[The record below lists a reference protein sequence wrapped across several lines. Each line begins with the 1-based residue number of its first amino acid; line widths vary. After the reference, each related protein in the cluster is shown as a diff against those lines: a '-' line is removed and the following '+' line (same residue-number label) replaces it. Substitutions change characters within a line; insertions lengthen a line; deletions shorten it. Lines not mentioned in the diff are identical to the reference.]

1 MEWRGLRHECVTA
14 TPQAREFVI
23 CRSGKLLEKA
33 SVAKNSKNLTSRPLE
48 PVFAKTGVAV
58 IESHHSA
65 GFFMDWRRDAFPK
78 WILVFE
84 GQGAFHKR
92 GITHE
97 LRAPVLITVPE
108 GAEHRLEDDPRAPL
122 TLYALCLHRKVF
134 PSQDLPEAVFG
145 QCRIIEDGLFVDQ
158 ALSTLRRIVFESRQ
172 GGIGSQELSLSLA
185 MQLVVGAARLSGQT
199 SATRTAEARI
209 LAYGRELE
217 QSFWIDERMDAVAAR
232 MGISRRSFSGH
243 FRKLFG
249 KSWLDY
255 IHDLRIHHAA
265 RLLKESSLPIK
276 TVAFECGYQDI
287 SHFYRRFSLQMK
299 MSPQNWRK
307 VASLNPRQSG

>member
-1 MEWRGLRHECVTA
+1 M
-14 TPQAREFVI
+14 
-23 CRSGKLLEKA
+23 
-33 SVAKNSKNLTSRPLE
+33 
-48 PVFAKTGVAV
+48 
-58 IESHHSA
+58 
-65 GFFMDWRRDAFPK
+65 
-78 WILVFE
+78 
-84 GQGAFHKR
+84 
-92 GITHE
+92 
-97 LRAPVLITVPE
+97 
-108 GAEHRLEDDPRAPL
+108 EDDPRAPL

-145 QCRIIEDGLFVDQ
+145 QCRIIENGLFVDQ

-172 GGIGSQELSLSLA
+172 GSIGSQELNLSLA
-185 MQLVVGAARLSGQT
+185 MQLVVGAARLTEQT
-199 SATRTAEARI
+199 STTRTAEARI

-217 QSFWIDERMDAVAAR
+217 QSFWIDERMDAVASR

-255 IHDLRIHHAA
+255 IHELRIHHAA

-276 TVAFECGYQDI
+276 TVAFECGYHDI

-299 MSPQNWRK
+299 MSPQNWRQA
-307 VASLNPRQSG
+307 ASSKPRQSG

>member
-1 MEWRGLRHECVTA
+1 M
-14 TPQAREFVI
+14 
-23 CRSGKLLEKA
+23 
-33 SVAKNSKNLTSRPLE
+33 AKSRKNLTNRPVE
-48 PVFAKTGVAV
+48 PVFEANGVAV

-65 GFFMDWRRDAFPK
+65 EFFMDWRRDAFPK
-78 WILVFE
+78 WILIFE
-84 GQGAFHKR
+84 GQGAFHLR
-92 GITHE
+92 GRTHK
-97 LRAPVLITVPE
+97 LRAPVLVTVPE
-108 GAEHRLEDDPRAPL
+108 GAEHRLEDEPLAPL

-134 PSQDLPEAVFG
+134 PSQALPEAVFG
-145 QCRIIEDGLFVDQ
+145 QCRIIEDGLFADQ

-185 MQLVVGAARLSGQT
+185 MQLVVGAARLSEQT
-199 SATRTAEARI
+199 STTRTAEARI

-217 QSFWIDERMDAVAAR
+217 QSFWIDERMNAVAAR
-232 MGISRRSFSGH
+232 MGMSRRSFSGH
-243 FRKLFG
+243 FRKVFG
-249 KSWLDY
+249 KSWLDH

-276 TVAFECGYQDI
+276 TISFECGYHDI

-307 VASLNPRQSG
+307 AASQKPR

>member
-1 MEWRGLRHECVTA
+1 LERQRGRGCS
-14 TPQAREFVI
+14 QARENVI
-23 CRSGKLLEKA
+23 CSSGKLLEKT
-33 SVAKNSKNLTSRPLE
+33 SVAKSRKNLTNRPIE
-48 PVFAKTGVAV
+48 PVFGASGVAV

-65 GFFMDWRRDAFPK
+65 GFFMDWRKDAFPK
-78 WILVFE
+78 WILIFE
-84 GQGAFHKR
+84 GQGTFHLR
-92 GITHE
+92 GRTHK
-97 LRAPVLITVPE
+97 LRAPVLLSVPE
-108 GAEHRLEDDPRAPL
+108 GTEHRLEDDPTDPL
-122 TLYALCLHRKVF
+122 TLYALCLRQKVF

-158 ALSTLRRIVFESRQ
+158 ALSALRRIVFESRQ

-185 MQLVVGAARLSGQT
+185 MQLVVGAARLTEQT
-199 SATRTAEARI
+199 STTRTAEARI

-249 KSWLDY
+249 KSWLDH

-265 RLLKESSLPIK
+265 RLLKESFLPIK
-276 TVAFECGYQDI
+276 TIAFECGYHDI
-287 SHFYRRFSLQMK
+287 SHFYRRFTLQMK
-299 MSPQNWRK
+299 TSPQQWRQAAAPTARR
-307 VASLNPRQSG
+307 AS